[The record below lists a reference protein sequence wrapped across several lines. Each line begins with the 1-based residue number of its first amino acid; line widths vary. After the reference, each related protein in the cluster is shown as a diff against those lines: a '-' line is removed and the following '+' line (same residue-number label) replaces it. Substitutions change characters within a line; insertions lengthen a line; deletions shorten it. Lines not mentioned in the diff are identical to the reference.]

1 MKMQVWNSDLK
12 WKVVVVS
19 VWLSHGCVP
28 YIHNQMYESW
38 ILRGGEDEAVLWDGA
53 QAVAQADSH
62 ANLEKRGL
70 GT

>member
-1 MKMQVWNSDLK
+1 M
-12 WKVVVVS
+12 S